1 MRAHLFPGHQIRLRG
16 SVHTVTSWD
25 VEEHKIIIKA
35 GYWTHTAT
43 IAAQSITEVAGVVV
57 SQTTPGTCATTAG
70 GADRT
75 AATNCG
81 AAGTCA
87 TTAGGADRT
96 AATDC
101 GAANN
106 AACNQQANCEASV
119 TVPATW
125 SAVNNAAC
133 NQQANCEASVTAP
146 ATWTAGSTVTG
157 TLASGLQN
165 EWTMTVAPAG
175 VTELAGAAV
184 TQGGG
189 ATVVGTLATN
199 LQSEWTLTIA
209 GTCAT
214 TAGGAD
220 RTAATDCGAANNAA
234 CNQQANCEASVTAPA
249 TWSATNNAACNQ
261 QANCEASVTAPA
273 TWTAGITV
281 TGTLAADLTGAG
293 MVTVSIISPIDYV
306 FDNSNILT
314 IGTNPLNAVAQA
326 NIVSVTHVETKS
338 VPTSGE
344 FQLCYANNCT
354 NCIPWGSKGYVVS
367 EQLVEFVPEIT
378 GVTTTLSVSTDA
390 TELEYRILFNG
401 A

>member
-1 MRAHLFPGHQIRLRG
+1 VRAHLFPGHQIRLRG

-81 AAGTCA
+81 A
-87 TTAGGADRT
+87 
-96 AATDC
+96 
-101 GAANN
+101 
-106 AACNQQANCEASV
+106 
-119 TVPATW
+119 
-125 SAVNNAAC
+125 
-133 NQQANCEASVTAP
+133 
-146 ATWTAGSTVTG
+146 
-157 TLASGLQN
+157 
-165 EWTMTVAPAG
+165 
-175 VTELAGAAV
+175 
-184 TQGGG
+184 
-189 ATVVGTLATN
+189 
-199 LQSEWTLTIA
+199 A